1 MSNDLNKKLNE
12 VLSGI
17 DKNKILKSKK
27 TIEEFAS
34 TPDGQKLLNELKNT
48 DKNKLLEMFMK
59 MDTSEIKRKLQNAD
73 VSKLSNMNLGDIK
86 NKLK

>member
-12 VLSGI
+12 VMSGI
-17 DKNKILKSKK
+17 DKNKILQSKK

-34 TPDGQKLLNELKNT
+34 TPDGQKLLNELRNT
-48 DKNKLLEMFMK
+48 DKNKILEMFMK

>member
-34 TPDGQKLLNELKNT
+34 TPDGQKLLNELRNT
-48 DKNKLLEMFMK
+48 DKNKILEMFMK

-73 VSKLSNMNLGDIK
+73 VSKLSNINLGDIK

>member
-1 MSNDLNKKLNE
+1 MNNDISKKLNDII
-12 VLSGI
+12 SGV

-27 TIEEFAS
+27 TIEDFAS
-34 TPDGQKLLNELKNT
+34 TPDGQRLLNELKNT

-59 MDTSEIKRKLQNAD
+59 MDTSEIKKKLQNAD
-73 VSKLSNMNLGDIK
+73 ISKLSNIKPGDIK

>member
-12 VLSGI
+12 VMSGI
-17 DKNKILKSKK
+17 DKQKILQSKK

-34 TPDGQKLLNELKNT
+34 TPDGQKLLNELRNT
-48 DKNKLLEMFMK
+48 DKNKILEMFMK
-59 MDTSEIKRKLQNAD
+59 MDVSEIKRKLQNAD
-73 VSKLSNMNLGDIK
+73 ISKLSDMNLGDIK

>member
-17 DKNKILKSKK
+17 DKNKILQSKK

-59 MDTSEIKRKLQNAD
+59 MDSSEIKRKLQNAD
-73 VSKLSNMNLGDIK
+73 ISKLSNLNFGDIK

>member
-34 TPDGQKLLNELKNT
+34 TPDGQKLLNELRNT
-48 DKNKLLEMFMK
+48 DKNKILEMFMK